1 MTPKLRGRPLLM
13 NKLYDDSNWREEYK
27 SYTSNERHLELLENG
42 PKSLSQSWILQAL
55 YNEWKKI
62 KGYNKLDPEE
72 NEGQLQSSMSEF
84 FKKQIVMKIDTQG
97 MSLDLPPEKDP
108 KTGLW
113 LEPKPIEN
121 QRKELPKAII
131 TPKRLFTE
139 SYVKEMKI
147 LINEVLDE
155 REGKFNYHSYLI
167 LKSFNI
173 ILMNQNQNINHL

>member
-1 MTPKLRGRPLLM
+1 M

-84 FKKQIVMKIDTQG
+84 FKNKIVMKIDYTR
-97 MSLDLPPEKDP
+97 
-108 KTGLW
+108 
-113 LEPKPIEN
+113 N
-121 QRKELPKAII
+121 
-131 TPKRLFTE
+131 E
-139 SYVKEMKI
+139 S
-147 LINEVLDE
+147 
-155 REGKFNYHSYLI
+155 
-167 LKSFNI
+167 
-173 ILMNQNQNINHL
+173 